1 MSGSGP
7 RLLPLGDGDPAELG
21 SYRLL
26 GRLGSG
32 GMGRVYL
39 ARSTT
44 DGRLVAV
51 KSLLAEGTVSDTDRR
66 RFAREVALAGRVES
80 AYTARVRDS
89 DPLAECPWMAID
101 YIAAPSL
108 AQLVQ
113 FAGVLPAPAVR
124 WVAAGTTAALFT
136 LHREGIVHRDVKP
149 QNILLP
155 MSGARVIDFGIS
167 HATDL
172 TRTSVTLGTIA
183 FTSPEQAR
191 GEPSTAASD
200 IYSLGATL
208 FHLAVGRPPYPE
220 GEDTLRLLARV
231 SRGDLDTTGLPGDLT
246 RLVHR
251 CLALDPGERPQ
262 PGDLLADFAMELA
275 APSASATGRHWLPE
289 SWARLMA
296 EYEIEG
302 AALAGEGS
310 SATRVLRGGRA
321 GAPPAAP
328 APAGPPPPEPAV
340 PTPTAAVTP
349 VPPDAPPAEPSAT
362 PHPQPSP
369 EAGAGPAADGP
380 AGSGEIAD
388 ALTVDGT
395 GPRAHTPRP
404 GTAPTPGPATPA
416 PAPASAPVLPPVP
429 PPAAEPGSGSRPA
442 GRWSREAV
450 ITLTGMVVVLAVL
463 VSLSVPGLIGVLAAP
478 PWSGGD
484 KDDGAGGSSPSASAP
499 ASRPYVAPTFS
510 AAAAPELTPGQCV
523 AFPAADAAEPCDS
536 EDAEY
541 VITDVLR
548 EPVSDPVPTGCP
560 VGTGLEHVV
569 HSAEGEWTV
578 VCVRKR

>member
-7 RLLPLGDGDPAELG
+7 RLLPLGGGDPAELG

-66 RFAREVALAGRVES
+66 RFAREVALAGRVDS
-80 AYTARVRDS
+80 AYTAKVRDA
-89 DPLAECPWMAID
+89 DPLAERPWMAID

-149 QNILLP
+149 QNVLLS

-167 HATDL
+167 HATDI

-231 SRGDLDTTGLPGDLT
+231 SRGELDTTGLPGDLT
-246 RLVHR
+246 PLVHR
-251 CLALDPGERPQ
+251 CLALDPAERPQ

-296 EYEIEG
+296 EYEREG
-302 AALAGEGS
+302 AVLAADES
-310 SATRVLRGGRA
+310 SDAHVLREDPGLREDPVD
-321 GAPPAAP
+321 APPATP
-328 APAGPPPPEPAV
+328 AQAEPPPPGPVV

-349 VPPDAPPAEPSAT
+349 VPPDTPPAEPPAA
-362 PHPQPSP
+362 PHPVTSP
-369 EAGAGPAADGP
+369 GAGAGPAADGP
-380 AGSGEIAD
+380 AGGGGIAD

-404 GTAPTPGPATPA
+404 GPTAPPA
-416 PAPASAPVLPPVP
+416 PQPAPGPVP
-429 PPAAEPGSGSRPA
+429 PPPAGPESASGSGSRPPA
-442 GRWSREAV
+442 RESRKALVGLTLVAV
-450 ITLTGMVVVLAVL
+450 VFTVLT
-463 VSLSVPGLIGVLAAP
+463 LIGVLADP
-478 PWSGGD
+478 PWTGGD
-484 KDDGAGGSSPSASAP
+484 RNDGAGGSTPSTSAP
-499 ASRPYVAPTFS
+499 APGPYVAPTFTTD
-510 AAAAPELTPGQCV
+510 AVPAVAPGDCL
-523 AFPAADAAEPCDS
+523 AFPAADAAEPCDF

-541 VITDVLR
+541 EVTDVFR
-548 EPVSDPVPTGCP
+548 VPESDPVPTGCA
-560 VGTGLEHVV
+560 VGPDREHVV
-569 HSAEGEWTV
+569 HSATGEWIV